1 MKFLRSGKVKDI
13 YETDDGNLLFHFTDR
28 VSAFDVKFLTPI
40 PRKGEILCKFAEFW
54 FKELPN
60 ASHYIRTESKD
71 KIEVK
76 KMDMIPVECVV
87 RGYFYGSLIQRW
99 KNGEVV
105 IPKNTDTTTA
115 AKLPQ
120 PIFDPT
126 TKSETH
132 DLPIDKKNAVN
143 RSLVTPKE
151 YEWLEETSIGIYKK
165 MYSIAENAG
174 FILADLKLEFGKLGD
189 KILLGD
195 SIGPDEY
202 RMWPKETYQ
211 IGKTQESFDKQ
222 LLRDWL
228 AKHGYQKQFDE
239 ERKAGKEPIAP
250 LLPTELCQQ
259 LSSRYIIAYEKITG
273 HSLDSNLG

>member
-13 YETDDGNLLFHFTDR
+13 YETDDGNLLFHFSDR
-28 VSAFDVKFLTPI
+28 VSAFDVKFRTPI

-54 FKELPN
+54 FKKLPN
-60 ASHYIRTESKD
+60 ANHYIRTEAKD
-71 KIEVK
+71 KIVVK
-76 KMDMIPVECVV
+76 KMGMIPVECVV

-99 KNGEVV
+99 KNGEVE
-105 IPKNTDTTTA
+105 IPKNTDATLA
-115 AKLPQ
+115 AKLPW

-132 DLPIDKKNAVN
+132 DLPINKNDAIGRN
-143 RSLVTPKE
+143 LVTSKE

-165 MYSIAENAG
+165 MYKIAENAG

-189 KILLGD
+189 EILLGD

-211 IGKTQESFDKQ
+211 IGKIQESFDKQ

-228 AKHGYQKQFDE
+228 AERGYQKQFE
-239 ERKAGKEPIAP
+239 EDRKAGKEPIAP
-250 LLPTELCQQ
+250 SLPPELRQQ
-259 LSSRYIIAYEKITG
+259 LSSRYITAYEKISG
-273 HSLDSNLG
+273 HSL